1 MPKYIINNKEE
12 KTMKILILRKQ
23 KKKGGYFYVV
33 VGKSE
38 DSPGTVIFGRYKKLK
53 DAEERVKNLTGG

>member
-1 MPKYIINNKEE
+1 MRIF
-12 KTMKILILRKQ
+12 ILKRA
-23 KKKGGYFYVV
+23 KKKGGYYHVV

-53 DAEERVKNLTGG
+53 DAEEKVKRLTGG

>member
-1 MPKYIINNKEE
+1 MR
-12 KTMKILILRKQ
+12 ILILRKP
-23 KKKGGYFYVV
+23 KKKGGHFYVV

-53 DAEERVKNLTGG
+53 DAEEKVRRLTGG